1 MKNKIKNIS
10 NSKIL
15 FKNGEVIDILTGK
28 KNKVDIFIE
37 SGKIS
42 QIGTIDVSDEIEVID
57 CKDKIITQSF
67 VDINSTFNS
76 PGTND
81 DEDLLSGSYAAL
93 AGGYTKVCLMPNT
106 SPVIDNSELVDY
118 INNESEN
125 LPLSILPIGAVT
137 KGLKGQDIAEIGSMY
152 NSGIVAISDGKNAIM
167 NAQVARYAIE
177 YSKMFNIP
185 FINHPENI
193 DLVNNGHMNESIT
206 SNLLGISG
214 NPIIAESVMIFRDL
228 QITKYVDG
236 LIHIPTVTA
245 SESIKL
251 IEMFKNDHTNVS
263 AEVTPQH
270 LFFNDEELMNF
281 NSNLKISP
289 PIRSKNDI
297 ENLISALKKGTIDC
311 IASNHTP
318 VKFDE
323 KDNDFYHSKSGTISL
338 ETAFAA
344 THTKLIKNNFKI
356 ESILRLFSLNP
367 ARIMNLDLC
376 DIKVG
381 SLAEL
386 VIIDPK
392 QKWTFTS
399 DDIYSKSSNSPFIN
413 QEFIGKIYA
422 TISQNNLFIK

>member
-28 KNKVDIFIE
+28 KNKVDIVIE

-42 QIGTIDVSDEIEVID
+42 HIGTIDVSDDIEVID

-67 VDINSTFNS
+67 VDINSTFKS

-93 AGGYTKVCLMPNT
+93 AGGYTKVCLMPDT

-137 KGLKGQDIAEIGSMY
+137 KGLKGQDIAEIGLMY

-167 NAQVARYAIE
+167 NGQVARYAIE

-193 DLVNNGHMNESIT
+193 DLVNNGHMNESVT

-214 NPIIAESVMIFRDL
+214 NPTIAESVMIFRDL
-228 QITKYVDG
+228 QIAKYVDG
-236 LIHIPTVTA
+236 LVHIPTVTA

-251 IEMFKNDHTNVS
+251 IEMFKNDNTNVS

-281 NSNLKISP
+281 DSNLKISP

-338 ETAFAA
+338 ETAFSA
-344 THTKLIKNNFKI
+344 THTKLIENDFKI
-356 ESILRLFSLNP
+356 ESILSLFSLNP
-367 ARIMNLDLC
+367 AKIMNLDLC

-422 TISQNNLFIK
+422 TISKSNLFIK

>member
-228 QITKYVDG
+228 QIAKYVDG

-367 ARIMNLDLC
+367 AKIMNIDLC

-422 TISQNNLFIK
+422 TISKSNLFIK

>member
-28 KNKVDIFIE
+28 KNKVDIIIE

-42 QIGTIDVSDEIEVID
+42 HIGTIDVSDDIEVID

-67 VDINSTFNS
+67 VDINSTFKS

-125 LPLSILPIGAVT
+125 LPLSIFPIGAVT

-167 NAQVARYAIE
+167 NGQVARYAIE

-214 NPIIAESVMIFRDL
+214 NPTIAESVMIFRDL
-228 QITKYVDG
+228 QIAKYVDG

-251 IEMFKNDHTNVS
+251 IEMFKNDNTDVS

-281 NSNLKISP
+281 DSNLKISP

-338 ETAFAA
+338 ETAFSA
-344 THTKLIKNNFKI
+344 THTKLIKNDFKI
-356 ESILRLFSLNP
+356 ESILSLFSLNP
-367 ARIMNLDLC
+367 AKIMNLDLC

-413 QEFIGKIYA
+413 QKFIGKIYA
-422 TISQNNLFIK
+422 TISKSNLFIK

>member
-1 MKNKIKNIS
+1 MKNKIKNIL

-28 KNKVDIFIE
+28 KNNVDIVIE
-37 SGKIS
+37 SGRIS
-42 QIGTIDVSDEIEVID
+42 HIGNIDVSDDIEVID
-57 CKDKIITQSF
+57 CKNKIITQSF
-67 VDINSTFNS
+67 VDINSTFKS

-81 DEDLLSGSYAAL
+81 DENLLSGSYAAL

-106 SPVIDNSELVDY
+106 SPVIDNSELVEY
-118 INNESEN
+118 IKNESEN
-125 LPLSILPIGAVT
+125 LPVSILPIGAVT

-152 NSGIVAISDGKNAIM
+152 NSGIVAISDGKNTIM
-167 NAQVARYAIE
+167 NGQVARYAIE

-185 FINHPENI
+185 FINHPEDI

-214 NPIIAESVMIFRDL
+214 NPTIAESVMIFRDL

-251 IEMFKNDHTNVS
+251 IEMFKNDNTNVS

-281 NSNLKISP
+281 DSNLKISP

-297 ENLISALKKGTIDC
+297 ENMISGLKKGTIDC
-311 IASNHTP
+311 ISSNHTP

-323 KDNDFYHSKSGTISL
+323 KDNDFYHSKSGNISL

-344 THTKLIKNNFKI
+344 THTKLIKNDFKI
-356 ESILRLFSLNP
+356 ESILSLFSLNP
-367 ARIMNLDLC
+367 AKIMNLDLC

-381 SLAEL
+381 SAAEL

-392 QKWTFTS
+392 QKWTFTK

-422 TISQNNLFIK
+422 TISKSNLFIK